1 MRAKWAFLA
10 GLGVGYVL
18 GSRAGRAR
26 YEQIAAAARRVKEN
40 PTVQEA
46 AGLVQAQAGRLAST
60 GKDVISDRLAD
71 SRIGHTRVAERLF
84 GTMPYTPEHEPA
96 EHHRQRRNG
105 VSHG

>member
-10 GLGVGYVL
+10 GLGIGYVL

-26 YEQIAAAARRVKEN
+26 YEQITAAARRVKEN

-60 GKDVISDRLAD
+60 GKDVITDRLAD
-71 SRIGHTRVAERLF
+71 SRIGHSRVAERLF
-84 GTMPYTPEHEPA
+84 GTVPYTPDEEAAEP
-96 EHHRQRRNG
+96 HPHRRNG